1 MSLSLWI
8 FMSTWGATYR
18 VKCVHGS
25 LCACVLE
32 IYHGRSCPSSL
43 NMFTCIIL
51 SVLMQS
57 TFLSSPRCSGCEAAL
72 RSEQTRGHGCGW
84 GREYEWVGSDFLIC
98 PSVCPCS
105 CLCGTFKC
113 LLVLLFPFFLS
124 ACVSSLLRPSVFLC
138 CVISVDT
145 VWLLT

>member
-1 MSLSLWI
+1 MRGYLHSEMCARFS
-8 FMSTWGATYR
+8 
-18 VKCVHGS
+18 VCV
-25 LCACVLE
+25 CVWWSIKLE

-43 NMFTCIIL
+43 NMFTCVIL

-57 TFLSSPRCSGCEAAL
+57 TFLSSNLPGAAGARLLSGQSKPVAMDVDEEENM
-72 RSEQTRGHGCGW
+72 SESAQI
-84 GREYEWVGSDFLIC
+84 FLIC

>member
-8 FMSTWGATYR
+8 FICLHEGLLTEWNVCT
-18 VKCVHGS
+18 V
-25 LCACVLE
+25 LCVLE
-32 IYHGRSCPSSL
+32 IYHGHSCPSSL

-51 SVLMQS
+51 SVLMS
-57 TFLSSPRCSGCEAAL
+57 TFLSSPRCGGCEAAL
-72 RSEQTRGHGCGW
+72 GSEQTRGHGCGW
-84 GREYEWVGSDFLIC
+84 GREYEWVGSDFLIR